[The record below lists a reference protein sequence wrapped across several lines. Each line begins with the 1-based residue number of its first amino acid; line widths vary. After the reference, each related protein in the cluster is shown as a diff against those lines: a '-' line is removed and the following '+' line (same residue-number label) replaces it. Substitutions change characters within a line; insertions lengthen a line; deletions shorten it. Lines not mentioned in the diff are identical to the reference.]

1 VGWSRAGI
9 ALMDF
14 VALDVETAN
23 ADLASICQ
31 IGLVEFRN
39 GRIVQ
44 SWDWLV
50 DPEDDFDGMNVSIHG
65 IDEAAVR
72 GQPTWPA
79 LHPQIRAIVDDRI
92 VVSHTPFD
100 RCSLQKV
107 TEKYHLPPFKCTWL
121 DSARVVRRTWPELSR
136 SGYGL
141 SCVAERLRITFHH
154 HDAKEDARAAGE
166 ILIRAIEQSG
176 VSIGDWLTKSLHLIG
191 PTSLQRNGNPDGS
204 LFGEVLVF
212 TGALSINRR
221 EAADLAAKAGCNVVP
236 SINKNVSLLVV
247 GDQDIK
253 RLAGHEKSSKQRKAE
268 ELIAAGQKI
277 RILGESD
284 FQRLLKLP

>member
-1 VGWSRAGI
+1 
-9 ALMDF
+9 
-14 VALDVETAN
+14 
-23 ADLASICQ
+23 
-31 IGLVEFRN
+31 
-39 GRIVQ
+39 
-44 SWDWLV
+44 
-50 DPEDDFDGMNVSIHG
+50 
-65 IDEAAVR
+65 
-72 GQPTWPA
+72 
-79 LHPQIRAIVDDRI
+79 
-92 VVSHTPFD
+92 
-100 RCSLQKV
+100 
-107 TEKYHLPPFKCTWL
+107 
-121 DSARVVRRTWPELSR
+121 LSR